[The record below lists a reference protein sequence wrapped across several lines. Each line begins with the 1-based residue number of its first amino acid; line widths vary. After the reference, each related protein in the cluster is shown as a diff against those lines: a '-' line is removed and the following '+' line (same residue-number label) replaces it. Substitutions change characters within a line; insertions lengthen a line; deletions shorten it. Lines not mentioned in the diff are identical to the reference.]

1 MNKNKSQKISIKIWR
16 EGKTEEYYFKS
27 LFGATQLKNIK
38 LEYKNL
44 KNGNYKPI
52 KTLLEKEKYY
62 DKILIVIDLDRA
74 NNDRKQELPNLKNL
88 IRTIKKSKDIF
99 LFLIYQN
106 FEDWL
111 RFHFVDRAKDSKK
124 NFYAKLGKKSEN
136 DFKLNT
142 KDLFSQIINHGGKIE
157 YAENYF
163 KSKYLFC
170 DRKYNIVENNI
181 DKLQSNLY
189 YFRELLQNID
199 SSITK

>member
-111 RFHFVDRAKDSKK
+111 RFHFVDRATDSKK